1 MVNKQE
7 TSLAS
12 VELCLVPDRVDDS
25 QESFEG
31 KRDDAVR
38 RWYKHPPQ
46 WHLNKTHD
54 RRTTKQQ
61 LLWNIT

>member
-38 RWYKHPPQ
+38 R
-46 WHLNKTHD
+46 
-54 RRTTKQQ
+54 
-61 LLWNIT
+61 